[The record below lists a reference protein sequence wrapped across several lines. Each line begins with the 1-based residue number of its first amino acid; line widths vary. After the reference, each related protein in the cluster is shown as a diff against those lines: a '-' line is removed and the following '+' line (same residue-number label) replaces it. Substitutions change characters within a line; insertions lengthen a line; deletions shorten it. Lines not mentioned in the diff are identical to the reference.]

1 MQHATQLNLN
11 TCTVETA
18 CGKTMDT
25 LGDFIRIYKMIPIF
39 LLFLLNIRP
48 NNAGPVRRQPRVLM
62 DTPMIRTAE
71 CKGAVT
77 LYEGSKKTVLT
88 EDEDLKPG
96 VLVDKVVVEGCGC
109 YTVHTRRRG
118 YGTLFFFGEAGEW
131 RLMMRVK
138 SIRKVPCYWYL

>member
-1 MQHATQLNLN
+1 MQDATQLNLN
-11 TCTVETA
+11 TCTVETVR
-18 CGKTMDT
+18 GKTMDT
-25 LGDFIRIYKMIPIF
+25 LGDYIRIYKMTICF

-48 NNAGPVRRQPRVLM
+48 DNARHVNREHRALI
-62 DTPMIRTAE
+62 DTPMIMTTE
-71 CKGAVT
+71 CIGAVT
-77 LYEGSKKTVLT
+77 LYEGSKKTVFT
-88 EDEDLKPG
+88 DDEDLKPG